1 MPSLVHAV
9 PAAFLASAGHTVLEP
24 VHVSLRSHSPAAP
37 RHTAP
42 ALPAGCWQVSLEPS
56 HSSRLHGLPSLVQA
70 VPAGLFASAGQVA
83 VEPVQF
89 SAGSHSPAEPRQ
101 TVVAGSK
108 ASAGQTVLVPVQL
121 SSTSQSPAAG
131 RQTAPAL
138 PAGCWQSALEP
149 SHSSRLHGLPS
160 SVQVVP
166 AGLLS
171 SAGQLADVPVQFS
184 AGSHSP
190 AEARH
195 TTKLGRKSSGG
206 QTVLVP
212 VQFSSISQGPAAGRH
227 TAPAFPAGCWQAS
240 FVPSHSSRLHGL
252 PSLVHAVPAGSL
264 TSAGQF
270 GPLPGQFSAGSHSPA
285 EARQTVV
292 AGLKA
297 SAGQTV
303 LVPVQFSSTSH
314 APADGRQTA
323 PALPAGCWQASFV
336 PSHSSR
342 LHGLPSLVHAVP
354 AGSLASAGHVAVDP
368 VQFSAGSHSPAEARQ
383 TVVDGLK
390 TSAGQV
396 LLVPVQVS
404 SRSQSPAAGRQTVP
418 AFPAG
423 CWQASFVPSHRSV
436 VHGLPSSVQ
445 REPAAFLASGGHGCP
460 GSPPQVSAMSHSPAA
475 GRQAKT
481 LGRTMSGGHVEVA
494 PVHTSSGSHTSPD
507 PARQTVPALPAA
519 C

>member
-1 MPSLVHAV
+1 M
-9 PAAFLASAGHTVLEP
+9 
-24 VHVSLRSHSPAAP
+24 
-37 RHTAP
+37 
-42 ALPAGCWQVSLEPS
+42 
-56 HSSRLHGLPSLVQA
+56 
-70 VPAGLFASAGQVA
+70 
-83 VEPVQF
+83 
-89 SAGSHSPAEPRQ
+89 
-101 TVVAGSK
+101 
-108 ASAGQTVLVPVQL
+108 
-121 SSTSQSPAAG
+121 
-131 RQTAPAL
+131 
-138 PAGCWQSALEP
+138 
-149 SHSSRLHGLPS
+149 
-160 SVQVVP
+160 
-166 AGLLS
+166 
-171 SAGQLADVPVQFS
+171 
-184 AGSHSP
+184 
-190 AEARH
+190 
-195 TTKLGRKSSGG
+195 
-206 QTVLVP
+206 
-212 VQFSSISQGPAAGRH
+212 
-227 TAPAFPAGCWQAS
+227 
-240 FVPSHSSRLHGL
+240 
-252 PSLVHAVPAGSL
+252 HAVPAGSL